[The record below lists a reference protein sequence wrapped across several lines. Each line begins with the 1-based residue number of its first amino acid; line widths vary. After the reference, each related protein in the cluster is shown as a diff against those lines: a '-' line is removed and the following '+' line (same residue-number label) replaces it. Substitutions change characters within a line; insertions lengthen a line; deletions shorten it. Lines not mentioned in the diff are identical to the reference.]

1 MVVAGVEEEN
11 PVDILSD
18 HLCRRVR
25 TRGERNNS
33 LAEQLHV
40 LVNLDI
46 CANTLSLVK
55 TVTLMPCRIIISH
68 TALPRIMIIGAGSRG
83 TAYARAV
90 SESGRGIVAAV
101 AEPIAFKRNNLG
113 SKYIWDSD
121 KGPIE
126 GQEFDDWKH
135 FLQWETKR
143 RCDADAGRHVPDGI
157 DGILIFVL
165 DEQHAEVI
173 TALGH
178 LSIHTL
184 CEKPLATTLKDC
196 MAISAAMS
204 SRQGGQSAIFGIG
217 HVLRY
222 SPHNMLLRKLVL
234 EDQVIGPILSM
245 EHTEPV
251 GNWHFTHSYVR

>member
-1 MVVAGVEEEN
+1 MSN
-11 PVDILSD
+11 NLSSSS
-18 HLCRRVR
+18 
-25 TRGERNNS
+25 E
-33 LAEQLHV
+33 
-40 LVNLDI
+40 
-46 CANTLSLVK
+46 
-55 TVTLMPCRIIISH
+55 
-68 TALPRIMIIGAGSRG
+68 LPRILIIGAGSRG

-90 SESGRGIVAAV
+90 SESGNGIVAAV
-101 AEPIAFKRNNLG
+101 AEPIAFKRNLLG
-113 SKYIWDSD
+113 SKYIWDPSEGPSD
-121 KGPIE
+121 
-126 GQEFDDWKH
+126 GQEFNDWKH

-143 RCDADAGRHVPDGI
+143 RKDAAAGRPVPPGI
-157 DGILIFVL
+157 DGIFICIL

-204 SRQGGQSAIFGIG
+204 SGQGGQSAVFGIG

-234 EDQVIGPILSM
+234 EDQVIGSVLSM

-251 GNWHFTHSYVR
+251 GNWHFTHSYV

>member
-1 MVVAGVEEEN
+1 MSDN
-11 PVDILSD
+11 HIPFPV
-18 HLCRRVR
+18 
-25 TRGERNNS
+25 
-33 LAEQLHV
+33 
-40 LVNLDI
+40 
-46 CANTLSLVK
+46 
-55 TVTLMPCRIIISH
+55 
-68 TALPRIMIIGAGSRG
+68 LPRILIIGAGSRG

-90 SESGRGIVAAV
+90 SESGRGIVAAI
-101 AEPIAFKRNNLG
+101 AEPIAFKRSLLG
-113 SKYIWDSD
+113 SKYIWDPA
-121 KGPIE
+121 KGSSE

-143 RCDADAGRHVPDGI
+143 RNDADAGRHVPPGI
-157 DGILIFVL
+157 DGIFICIL

-222 SPHNMLLRKLVL
+222 SPHNMLLRRLVL
-234 EDQVIGPILSM
+234 EDQVIGPVLSM

-251 GNWHFTHSYVR
+251 GNWHFSHSYVR